1 VYAHTEPEGIGV
13 AHAIS
18 AITDGAS
25 FQGGS
30 RALKSDLRRRGW
42 DV

>member
-1 VYAHTEPEGIGV
+1 MPFKQ

-25 FQGGS
+25 FSGGS